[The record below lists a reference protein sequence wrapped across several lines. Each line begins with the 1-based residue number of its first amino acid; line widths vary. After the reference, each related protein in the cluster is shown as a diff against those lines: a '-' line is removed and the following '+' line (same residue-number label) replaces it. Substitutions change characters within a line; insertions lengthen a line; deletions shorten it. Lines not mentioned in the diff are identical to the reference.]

1 MAPAPPSRSFKNKSV
16 LTLIKGGV
24 ISGVRNTVKATDGT
38 VQAGGVNYNNVI
50 VLEETSVYSDG
61 VWTYYFVD
69 GIGLVKE
76 LYNDVVIFELLDR
89 TAN

>member
-1 MAPAPPSRSFKNKSV
+1 M

-24 ISGVRNTVKATDGT
+24 ISGVRNTVKATDGA
-38 VQAGGVNYNNVI
+38 VQAGGVNYNIVI
-50 VLEETSVYSDG
+50 VLEETSVYSG

-76 LYNDVVIFELLDR
+76 LYKDVVIYELLDR

>member
-1 MAPAPPSRSFKNKSV
+1 M

-24 ISGVRNTVKATDGT
+24 ISGVRNTVKVTNGT

-69 GIGLVKE
+69 GIGLDKE
-76 LYNDVVIFELLDR
+76 LYKDVVIYELLDH